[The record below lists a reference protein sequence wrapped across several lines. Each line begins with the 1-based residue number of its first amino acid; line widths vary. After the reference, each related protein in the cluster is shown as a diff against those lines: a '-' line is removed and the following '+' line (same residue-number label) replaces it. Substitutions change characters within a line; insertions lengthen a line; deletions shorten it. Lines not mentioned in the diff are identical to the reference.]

1 MKKLMLTLCL
11 VLALTLSSCASKP
24 ALSGTYEAVN
34 PPTADGEMVIEQLTF
49 EKKEVTMISGTT
61 KQTVAYEIKDDKF
74 TIKTKFGSFS
84 YNCLIKD
91 DGTLVIDG
99 VDYVKQ

>member
-34 PPTADGEMVIEQLTF
+34 PPTASGEMVIEQLTF
-49 EKKEVTMISGTT
+49 EKKQVTMISGST
-61 KQTVAYEIKDDKF
+61 KQTVEYEIKDNTF

-84 YNCLIKD
+84 YACQLKD